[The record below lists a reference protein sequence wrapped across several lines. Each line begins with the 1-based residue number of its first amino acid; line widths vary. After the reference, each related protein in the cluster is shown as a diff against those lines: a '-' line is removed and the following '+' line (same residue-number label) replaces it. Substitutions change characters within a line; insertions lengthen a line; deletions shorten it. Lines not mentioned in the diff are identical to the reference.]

1 MDKCRG
7 NRDIRCPL
15 FIGFTTLPMSSSTSS
30 LAYRHRI
37 PVGALPAW
45 LVILLG
51 LVTAIGP
58 LATDMYLPA
67 FPAVDRDLGGGPGSA
82 QITLASWFAG
92 LAIGQFSQGPLS
104 DRLGRRVPLLGG
116 LTLFSIASAGCALSY
131 SYHMFCVWRF
141 LAALGGSAG
150 VVVPRAI
157 VRDVA
162 TGMQGARI
170 MAQLTLVFGLMPI
183 LAPSLGSLVL
193 SVGHWRWIFWFA
205 VVYGALGVVAIA
217 WTLPDTMPR
226 DRRIALS
233 IPTVLWRYVTI
244 AREPMFLSAALLLGF
259 SAFVMFGYLAS
270 APTLFE
276 HILSFTPGQFGLF
289 FGVNAA
295 LFITGAQVNG
305 RLVHRVALDVLMLRG
320 VTVVTMAAVLF
331 LALSLAGIAGPRH
344 PALVCCLIGLIT
356 GSLGFVN
363 PNATVLAFT
372 RHGHHA
378 GSASA
383 LLGTLQF
390 TIGSLSGVLLGYLPL
405 DTTVPIAGTMAA
417 GIVGMLFC
425 TVWHRRH
432 SAG

>member
-1 MDKCRG
+1 MS
-7 NRDIRCPL
+7 
-15 FIGFTTLPMSSSTSS
+15 FSSSPSS
-30 LAYRHRI
+30 SALAYRHRI
-37 PVGALPAW
+37 PVGSLPAW

-67 FPAVDRDLGGGPGSA
+67 FPALDSELGGGPGSA
-82 QITLASWFAG
+82 QITLAAWFAG

-116 LTLFSIASAGCALSY
+116 LTLFSIASAGCALSTD
-131 SYHMFCVWRF
+131 YHMFCVWRF
-141 LAALGGSAG
+141 LGALGGSAS

-157 VRDVA
+157 VRDIA
-162 TGMQGARI
+162 TGAQGARI

-193 SVGHWRWIFWFA
+193 SVGHWRWIFWFGTL
-205 VVYGALGVVAIA
+205 YGMAGVIAIA
-217 WTLPDTMPR
+217 WTLPDTLPR
-226 DRRIALS
+226 ERRIALS
-233 IPTVLWRYVTI
+233 ASTVLWRYVGI

-259 SAFVMFGYLAS
+259 SAFVMFAYLAS
-270 APTLFE
+270 APILFE
-276 HILSFTPGQFGLF
+276 QILSFTPQQFGLF
-289 FGVNAA
+289 FGMNAA
-295 LFITGAQVNG
+295 LFIAGAQING
-305 RLVHRVALDVLMLRG
+305 RLVHRVAPHVLMQRG
-320 VTVVTMAAVLF
+320 VVAITLSAGLF
-331 LALSLAGIAGPRH
+331 LTLSVAGLAGPRH
-344 PALVCCLIGLIT
+344 PLLVCAMVGLVT

-405 DTTVPIAGTMAA
+405 TSAVPVAATMAGGVA
-417 GIVGMLFC
+417 GMLGC
-425 TVWHRRH
+425 MLWHRRH
-432 SAG
+432 AAAEI